1 VSLKD
6 VGEFRGRKLYTELKL
21 DYILRRWAP
30 TPASRAISAVAE
42 LLVLMMLQW
51 HQLRQC
57 HDCCHHSSGL
67 S

>member
-1 VSLKD
+1 MSLKD

-42 LLVLMMLQW
+42 LLVLMMLQ
-51 HQLRQC
+51 
-57 HDCCHHSSGL
+57 
-67 S
+67 